1 MELSTTTTTT
11 TTTIDGDRIQEY
23 AKKLSQSNFL
33 ETLALNVAMGIH
45 AEITKRDETLE
56 GFSPK
61 CVNELEKFLKEQIVD
76 DAFYLTKAE
85 EILNHLT
92 IWLQAG
98 RTEENLWKNVALDSA
113 LIFLEPLDLSNRT
126 LDELTAMLGLASK
139 TVPATEPQLFIS
151 TTITQILTSAPPR
164 TACKSL
170 LRIWDWQED
179 THKNVFFRDN
189 YSTGFVKLALK
200 DKDPVTKEYFYF
212 TGKAAWGIIEEFG
225 NLGKDTA
232 KLHCL
237 LSAYVFQQVVPWR
250 TEIKLAGTGKNG
262 GTNLIDLMG
271 WGERKDM
278 TTSQKLLRIEQCL
291 KLLRRLD
298 ATIKWNIGK
307 LGCDMNS
314 LIWDVAVERYGQRN
328 IFTDEI
334 DEPTEIVAF
343 IRAGRWAEF
352 FFNKP
357 GKNARPPVALYEFGW
372 ISEATLKMN
381 PYHDE
386 LAFLIAIN
394 ITTESA
400 LHTNGKYT
408 VKTVLEMVMPKNEIE
423 VARKDHRYAGKLK
436 QRWDKALMQ
445 LAELDWQIIYDSETY
460 PEWLR
465 PGSTTGKPKDCKK
478 RIIDLLLE
486 AGVTIKPPGKIPA
499 LIAAKK
505 SASLPR
511 KRKSASAAPLEW
523 EPIQK
528 ACEAKGWTKQTV
540 IAEKLG
546 ISQQLVSQ
554 LQRGKS
560 ISPKTAAHLKK
571 ILPKVLPELSI

>member
-1 MELSTTTTTT
+1 M
-11 TTTIDGDRIQEY
+11 
-23 AKKLSQSNFL
+23 
-33 ETLALNVAMGIH
+33 V
-45 AEITKRDETLE
+45 
-56 GFSPK
+56 
-61 CVNELEKFLKEQIVD
+61 
-76 DAFYLTKAE
+76 
-85 EILNHLT
+85 
-92 IWLQAG
+92 
-98 RTEENLWKNVALDSA
+98 
-113 LIFLEPLDLSNRT
+113 
-126 LDELTAMLGLASK
+126 
-139 TVPATEPQLFIS
+139 
-151 TTITQILTSAPPR
+151 
-164 TACKSL
+164 
-170 LRIWDWQED
+170 
-179 THKNVFFRDN
+179 
-189 YSTGFVKLALK
+189 
-200 DKDPVTKEYFYF
+200 
-212 TGKAAWGIIEEFG
+212 
-225 NLGKDTA
+225 
-232 KLHCL
+232 L
-237 LSAYVFQQVVPWR
+237 LSAYVFQQAVPWR

-372 ISEATLKMN
+372 ISKSTLKMN

-400 LHTNGKYT
+400 IHTNGKYT
-408 VKTVLEMVMPKNEIE
+408 VKTVLEMAMPKNEIE
-423 VARKDHRYAGKLK
+423 LTRSVKYKAQDLK

-465 PGSTTGKPKDCKK
+465 PGSTTGKPKDCRK

-528 ACEAKGWTKQTV
+528 ACEAKGWTKQTA

-554 LQRGKS
+554 LQRGKP
-560 ISPKTAAHLKK
+560 ISPKTAAHLRK
-571 ILPKVLPELSI
+571 ILPQVLPELSI

>member
-1 MELSTTTTTT
+1 MELSTTTP
-11 TTTIDGDRIQEY
+11 IDRDRIQEY
-23 AKKLSQSNFL
+23 AKKLRQGNFL

-61 CVNELEKFLKEQIVD
+61 CVDELEFFLKEQIVD
-76 DAFYLTKAE
+76 DAFYLTTAE

-92 IWLQAG
+92 PWLQTG
-98 RTEENLWKNVALDSA
+98 RTEESLGKKVALDSA
-113 LIFLEPLDLSNRT
+113 LSFLEPLDLSNRT

-151 TTITQILTSAPPR
+151 TTISQILTSAPPR

-170 LRIWDWQED
+170 LRVWDWQED
-179 THKNVFFRDN
+179 AHKNVFFRDN

-212 TGKAAWGIIEEFG
+212 TDKAAWGIIEEFG
-225 NLGKDTA
+225 SFGKDTA

-237 LSAYVFQQVVPWR
+237 LSAYVFQQAAPWR

-271 WGERKDM
+271 WDKRKDM
-278 TTSQKLLRIEQCL
+278 TICQKLLRIEQCL

-314 LIWDVAVERYGQRN
+314 LIWDIAVERYGQRN

-343 IRAGRWAEF
+343 IRVGRWAEF

-357 GKNARPPVALYEFGW
+357 GKNATPPVALYEFGW
-372 ISEATLKMN
+372 ISESTLKMN

-400 LHTNGKYT
+400 IHTNGKYM
-408 VKTVLEMVMPKNEIE
+408 VKTVLEMAMPKNEIE
-423 VARKDHRYAGKLK
+423 SARKDHRYAGKLK
-436 QRWDKALMQ
+436 QRWDKALMR
-445 LAELDWQIIYDSETY
+445 LAELNWQIIYDSETY
-460 PEWLR
+460 LEWLR

-505 SASLPR
+505 SASLPL

-528 ACEAKGWTKQTV
+528 ACEAKGWTKQSV

-546 ISQQLVSQ
+546 ISQPLVCQL
-554 LQRGKS
+554 LKGKP
-560 ISPKTAAHLKK
+560 IGPRTAAKLRK
-571 ILPKVLPELSI
+571 ILPKVLPELSM

>member
-1 MELSTTTTTT
+1 MELSSTTT

-23 AKKLSQSNFL
+23 AKKLRQSNFL

-56 GFSPK
+56 GFSHK
-61 CVNELEKFLKEQIVD
+61 CVDELEKFLKEQIVD

-92 IWLQAG
+92 LWLQAG

-237 LSAYVFQQVVPWR
+237 LSAYVFQQAVPWR

-400 LHTNGKYT
+400 IHTNGKYT

-423 VARKDHRYAGKLK
+423 LARKDHRYAGKLK

-511 KRKSASAAPLEW
+511 KRKSAFAAPLEW

-528 ACEAKGWTKQTV
+528 ACEAKDWTKQRV

-554 LQRGKS
+554 LQRGKP

>member
-1 MELSTTTTTT
+1 MELSTTTT
-11 TTTIDGDRIQEY
+11 IDRDRIQEY
-23 AKKLSQSNFL
+23 ALKLRQGNFL

-61 CVNELEKFLKEQIVD
+61 CVDELEIFLKEQIVD
-76 DAFYLTKAE
+76 DAFYLTTAE

-92 IWLQAG
+92 PWLQTG
-98 RTEENLWKNVALDSA
+98 RTEESLWKNVALDSA
-113 LIFLEPLDLSNRT
+113 LSFLEPLDLSNRT

-225 NLGKDTA
+225 SFGKDTA

-237 LSAYVFQQVVPWR
+237 LSAYVFQQAVPWR

-400 LHTNGKYT
+400 IHTNGKYT

-423 VARKDHRYAGKLK
+423 LARKDHRYAGKLK

-554 LQRGKS
+554 LQRGKP

>member
-1 MELSTTTTTT
+1 
-11 TTTIDGDRIQEY
+11 
-23 AKKLSQSNFL
+23 
-33 ETLALNVAMGIH
+33 
-45 AEITKRDETLE
+45 
-56 GFSPK
+56 
-61 CVNELEKFLKEQIVD
+61 
-76 DAFYLTKAE
+76 
-85 EILNHLT
+85 
-92 IWLQAG
+92 
-98 RTEENLWKNVALDSA
+98 
-113 LIFLEPLDLSNRT
+113 
-126 LDELTAMLGLASK
+126 
-139 TVPATEPQLFIS
+139 
-151 TTITQILTSAPPR
+151 
-164 TACKSL
+164 
-170 LRIWDWQED
+170 
-179 THKNVFFRDN
+179 
-189 YSTGFVKLALK
+189 
-200 DKDPVTKEYFYF
+200 
-212 TGKAAWGIIEEFG
+212 
-225 NLGKDTA
+225 
-232 KLHCL
+232 
-237 LSAYVFQQVVPWR
+237 
-250 TEIKLAGTGKNG
+250 
-262 GTNLIDLMG
+262 
-271 WGERKDM
+271 
-278 TTSQKLLRIEQCL
+278 
-291 KLLRRLD
+291 
-298 ATIKWNIGK
+298 
-307 LGCDMNS
+307 MNS

-328 IFTDEI
+328 IFTNEI

-343 IRAGRWAEF
+343 IRAGRWTEF

-357 GKNARPPVALYEFGW
+357 GKNAKPPVALYEFGW
-372 ISEATLKMN
+372 ISESTLKMN

-400 LHTNGKYT
+400 IHTNGKYT
-408 VKTVLEMVMPKNEIE
+408 VKTVLEMVMPKNQIE
-423 VARKDHRYAGKLK
+423 LMRSVKYKAQDIKE
-436 QRWDKALMQ
+436 RWGKALMR
-445 LAELDWQIIYDSETY
+445 LIELDWQIIYDSETY

-528 ACEAKGWTKQTV
+528 ACEAKGWTKQRV

-554 LQRGKS
+554 LQRGKP